1 MFALAFIQERTLF
14 VGILD
19 DILKGFLG
27 KKEALNSKWIGPIN
41 TRRKVDYSVEFRA
54 K

>member
-1 MFALAFIQERTLF
+1 MLALVFIQGCTLF

-27 KKEALNSKWIGPIN
+27 KKETPNGKWISPID
-41 TRRKVDYSVEFRA
+41 TRRKVDSSLESRA